1 MPAAS
6 SSPIDPAICHLL
18 LAAVE
23 GVGGDHATVVSV
35 LAGVAGPRA
44 RRGVRHRLVTILGLA
59 VCAVLAGA
67 RSFTAIAEWAADA
80 DEVTL
85 AELGVTGVVPCESTI
100 RRTLQRLDADDFGR
114 RAGTWAQQ
122 RTMPPPGR
130 RRLVAVD
137 GKTLRGSAS
146 GADPGQHLLAALDH
160 ARGVVLGQVDVQ
172 AKTNEIPMLPV
183 LLDRIELS
191 GAIVTAD
198 AMHAQ
203 REHARYLVAQRGAHY
218 ILTVKGNQP
227 SLHAQLKTLP
237 WRQVPVTS
245 DTRDRGHGRRERR
258 TLKVTAVA
266 AGLAFP
272 HAAQAIQ
279 TVRRRRSL
287 TSSRWSTETV
297 YAITSLTA
305 AQASPAQLAAALRG
319 HWAIEDRLHWV
330 RDVTC
335 GEDLSQVRT
344 ASGPRVM
351 ATLRNLAITI
361 LRLAGASG
369 IAAALRHHSRRPGR
383 PLHTI
388 TTT

>member
-6 SSPIDPAICHLL
+6 SSPIDPGICHL

-35 LAGVAGPRA
+35 LAGVADPRA

-279 TVRRRRSL
+279 IVRRRRSL

-305 AQASPAQLAAALRG
+305 AQASPAQLAAAQRG

-330 RDVTC
+330 RDVTY

-361 LRLAGASG
+361 LRLAGVSG

>member
-6 SSPIDPAICHLL
+6 SSPIDPAICHL

-35 LAGVAGPRA
+35 LAGVADPRA

-85 AELGVTGVVPCESTI
+85 AELGAAGVVPCESTI
-100 RRTLQRLDADDFGR
+100 RRTLQRLDADDFDR

-146 GADPGQHLLAALDH
+146 GADPGRHLLAALDH
-160 ARGVVLGQVDVQ
+160 AHGVVLGQADVQ

-218 ILTVKGNQP
+218 ILTVKGTQP
-227 SLHAQLKTLP
+227 SLHAQLKALP
-237 WRQVPVTS
+237 WRDVPVTS
-245 DTRDRGHGRRERR
+245 DTCDRGHGRRERR

-279 TVRRRRSL
+279 IVRRRRSL
-287 TSSRWSTETV
+287 TSSKWSTETV

-305 AQASPAQLAAALRG
+305 APASPTQLAAALRG

-330 RDVTC
+330 RDVTY
-335 GEDLSQVRT
+335 GEDHSQVRT

-361 LRLAGASG
+361 LRLAGATS

-383 PLHTI
+383 PLQTI